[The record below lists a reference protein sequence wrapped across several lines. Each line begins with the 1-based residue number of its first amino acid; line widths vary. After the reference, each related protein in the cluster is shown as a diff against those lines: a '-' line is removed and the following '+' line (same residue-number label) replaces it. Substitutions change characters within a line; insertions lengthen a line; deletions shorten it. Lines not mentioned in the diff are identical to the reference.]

1 MKSRRIKMNFSDVV
15 VTIFVTVV
23 TAVITFVGYEIR
35 KNEQARAI
43 FNVLE
48 PLAKDAVIAAQ
59 KLGVTEYLSG
69 VAKKNHA
76 VQAVIQ
82 ALLDAGFTVKDK
94 QVVINAV
101 EKAYAQQAELL
112 KNYPQAPKPTPTDE
126 ELEKAKEVVAQ
137 KEAELAEAK
146 AKVANL
152 NA

>member
-1 MKSRRIKMNFSDVV
+1 MTLTDMI
-15 VTIFVTVV
+15 VTILTAII
-23 TAVITFVGYEIR
+23 TAVIGYCGSYFV
-35 KNEQARAI
+35 KNSRALSMLRA
-43 FNVLE
+43 LE
-48 PLAKDAVIAAQ
+48 PLAKDAVVAAQ

-69 VAKKNHA
+69 AMKKNHA
-76 VQAVIQ
+76 VQAVNQ

-101 EKAYAQQAELL
+101 EKAYAQQVELL

-126 ELEKAKEVVAQ
+126 ELEKAQEVVAQ

-146 AKVANL
+146 ATVANL